1 MRLSKFR
8 VENQRNIRLA
18 ECSDVPKLMVI
29 AGPNGTGKS
38 TLLNALR
45 FLPGTGR
52 ILYVGP
58 HRNARR
64 QTVQWRHLQIAPI
77 FLQDLLARSDV
88 PGLEGVNL
96 VTGARD
102 PWSFDDTA
110 NFLKHGLC
118 QIEVE
123 RKDAIAALYD
133 RDHQIAKDSLPDP
146 WAPLKELTSNLLPHL
161 SFAGIDSSNRNQVR
175 VLWRVHAKDT
185 VVDLDDLSSGE
196 KAIIQIFYPLLEAR
210 TKEILRQIQQTDSGQ
225 AQPEICVLIDE
236 PELHLHPNLQIKVF
250 DYLRLLTTDGRTQ
263 VIIATHS
270 PTIVEYASFE
280 ELYLLRPAEIISSGD
295 NQLIPVAS
303 DEERLNFL
311 RNVFGTTSNL
321 TALQPVIIVE
331 GVEQTDSSKTV
342 SDRKLYRALHPGFDR
357 ITLVAGGGK
366 SECIRLQQTLEKA
379 LRGFST
385 SVKAVTLLDRDLA
398 TGEPSDGVT
407 YLTVSMIE
415 NFLIDPMAI
424 WESLQSVIE
433 KTPFKTIDDIAN
445 AIDELLDELTAS
457 EIERRAIQTLGTA
470 FFRPGPF
477 VEIPKQEEKFI
488 EEFTGRYSSETLKK
502 AIETSTKQVEDLR
515 LKLQRREYFHGKNF
529 LSAFSR
535 KYLHQV
541 GMSNVI
547 FHYEAARHARAR
559 KKVVQFFDTFFSKA
573 LPEISA
579 PVIVAVTEKK

>member
-1 MRLSKFR
+1 MRLPKFR
-8 VENQRNIRLA
+8 VENQRSIRLA

-38 TLLNALR
+38 TVLNALHSQ
-45 FLPGTGR
+45 PGTGP

-58 HRNARR
+58 HRIARR
-64 QTVQWRHLQIAPI
+64 QTVQWRHLQTAPI
-77 FLQDLLARSDV
+77 LLQDLWARSDI
-88 PGLEGVNL
+88 PGIEGVAI
-96 VTGARD
+96 VTGTRD

-118 QIEVE
+118 QIEVD
-123 RKDAIAALYD
+123 RKDAIASLYD
-133 RDHQIAKDSLPDP
+133 RDHHIAKDSLPDP
-146 WAPLKELTSNLLPHL
+146 WSPLKELTSNLLPHL
-161 SFAGIDSSNRNQVR
+161 SFAGIDATNRNQVR

-196 KAIIQIFYPLLEAR
+196 KAIIQIFYPLLETR
-210 TKEILRQIQQTDSGQ
+210 TKEILRQIQRTDSGQ
-225 AQPEICVLIDE
+225 PQPEICVLIDE

-280 ELYLLRPAEIISSGD
+280 ELYLLRPVEIVSSGD
-295 NQLIPVAS
+295 NQLIQVAS

-321 TALQPVIIVE
+321 TALQPVVIVE

-357 ITLVAGGGK
+357 VTLLAGGGK
-366 SECIRLQQTLEKA
+366 SECIRLQQTLVKT
-379 LRGFST
+379 LLSFST

-398 TGEPSDGVT
+398 TGEPPDGVT
-407 YLTVSMIE
+407 YLPVSMIE

-433 KTPFKTIDDIAN
+433 KTPFKTIEDIVS
-445 AIDELLDELTAS
+445 AIDALLDELTVL

-470 FFRPGPF
+470 FFRPESL
-477 VEIPKQEEKFI
+477 VEIPKQAETFI
-488 EEFTGRYSSETLKK
+488 EELAGRYSSETIKK

-515 LKLQRREYFHGKNF
+515 SQLQRREHFHGKNF

-535 KYLHQV
+535 KYLHKA
-541 GMSNVI
+541 GMSGVI

-559 KKVVQFFDTFFSKA
+559 KKVVEFFDTFFSEA

-579 PVIVAVTEKK
+579 PVVSAVTDKK